1 MRGLKS
7 SGVEK
12 SVWQPEVTILLE
24 LKKQLALLQ
33 GPAEPKVVT
42 KSAPQKA
49 APQKAAPQK
58 DASQKAAPKS
68 VDSTPVVANDNS
80 DVIKACEYQIT
91 KQAEKVRELKAS
103 SDKSVWQPEVV
114 ILLALKSKLLELTG
128 QKAPESK
135 TSKKK
140 K

>member
-1 MRGLKS
+1 MRTLKT

-33 GPAEPKVVT
+33 KPDEPKVVT

-49 APQKAAPQK
+49 AAPKATPQN
-58 DASQKAAPKS
+58 AAPKPV
-68 VDSTPVVANDNS
+68 VDSTPADNS

-91 KQAEKVRELKAS
+91 KQAEKVRELKANS
-103 SDKSVWQPEVV
+103 EKSVWQPEVV
-114 ILLALKSKLLELTG
+114 ILLALKSKLSELTG
-128 QKAPESK
+128 QKAPENK
-135 TSKKK
+135 TGKKK